1 MGSDDVDRVRQAYES
16 FAAGDIQA
24 ILDFLDPDVEWRMA
38 DDEPDSRT
46 LRGHQQVLQL
56 WAETVDTFESFRFE
70 VEDVLAVG
78 DRVVAV
84 TRLYARG
91 KGSGVEVEEAESH
104 LFTIRDGKAVRVEEH
119 RTREQAIE
127 AAAAQALEH
136 SFGGLRPPKRAV

>member
-1 MGSDDVDRVRQAYES
+1 MGATLPSAALQGKLTAVSGPEDDPLMGSDDVDRVRQAYES
-16 FAAGDIQA
+16 FAAGDVQA

-56 WAETVDTFESFRFE
+56 WAETVDTFESFRFD
-70 VEDVLAVG
+70 VEDVLAV
-78 DRVVAV
+78 
-84 TRLYARG
+84 
-91 KGSGVEVEEAESH
+91 
-104 LFTIRDGKAVRVEEH
+104 FTIRDGKAVRVEEY

-136 SFGGLRPPKRAV
+136 S